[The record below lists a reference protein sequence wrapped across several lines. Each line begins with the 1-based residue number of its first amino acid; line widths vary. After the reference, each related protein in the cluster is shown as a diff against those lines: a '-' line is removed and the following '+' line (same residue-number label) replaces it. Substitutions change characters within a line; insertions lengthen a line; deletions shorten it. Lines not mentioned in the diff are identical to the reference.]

1 MKKIIER
8 KKLALENLY
17 KKISDL
23 EIKNKEF
30 NKVDNTNILDKKIEV
45 LKNNTSLDFNKEI
58 DKIIYKYIIESHNSN
73 ISSLIELAYL
83 YNKEKERDKLKDIL
97 NKIIDEYLKNNISK
111 VDLDKVVQMFNKIS
125 INESILF
132 KTINKIINNGI
143 IQEFQDYIVNN
154 REFLY
159 IFDRCKNSIEI
170 IKRIIDVLIVNQEV
184 GLQLGYK
191 ELFKIMNN
199 HLKSIQL
206 EELDIEI
213 YTDILL
219 LELVYGEECNSIN
232 VNDLSIIDY
241 EYSKEKELIDL
252 IITGINDLYFDE
264 YRIFK
269 TCNYRQRYLINK
281 IIESTMNLDIIFKYS
296 NKKHNYNSRAENSNN
311 KLKEDYNTIEKVYE
325 IDNKDKFCKVCL
337 EKYSKSKVWL
347 AYYTDLNQEKYNGVI
362 LATLFKCNKCNKYYS
377 TRKYIESLERELDGD
392 IIKFINY
399 ND

>member
-154 REFLY
+154 RDFLY

-269 TCNYRQRYLINK
+269 ICNYRQRYLINK

-296 NKKHNYNSRAENSNN
+296 NKK
-311 KLKEDYNTIEKVYE
+311 L
-325 IDNKDKFCKVCL
+325 L
-337 EKYSKSKVWL
+337 
-347 AYYTDLNQEKYNGVI
+347 
-362 LATLFKCNKCNKYYS
+362 
-377 TRKYIESLERELDGD
+377 
-392 IIKFINY
+392 
-399 ND
+399 